1 MVDAPNSTR
10 RAVMFA
16 VTALLILMLTAQG
29 AVADE
34 ESTQPNIVVFVADD
48 AGWKDSS
55 VYGNPRVRT
64 PNIQRLADTG
74 MTFSRA
80 FVTSPQCSPSR
91 ASMLT
96 GLYPHQTGA
105 EDLHEPIPADV
116 TILPA
121 YLREEGYFTGSML
134 KQHIG
139 RAASRQ
145 FEWYSARLGRFE
157 AFLDRAGERPFFLW
171 VGFMDPHRPY
181 LRDTIAEPHDP
192 ADVRVPA
199 HLADTPETRRE
210 IALYYDEITRMDGW
224 IGRFLD
230 TLEARGLRENTI
242 VIYLSDNGWPFPR
255 AKGSLYDAGMRTP
268 YIWSW
273 PDVVESGTRREG
285 IASTIDLAPTLLDA
299 AGAEIPADME
309 GESIVGVL
317 RGGESPDGR
326 GSGEGRKAAFSQRNW
341 HGTEDH
347 IRAVRTE
354 RFKLIIN
361 TYETQPFGL
370 PPDIAQSDTWKSLLE
385 HREEGRLN
393 PQQRLNFALPRPPV
407 EFYDLSRDP
416 HEYTNRAWNPEY
428 AAEQQRLFRQLDD
441 WMARTN
447 DYPPGPE
454 PRPDVTDRITGR
466 PLEWRH
472 RLLLW
477 AERFLAPWLL
487 PLVERNP

>member
-1 MVDAPNSTR
+1 MVDAPNRTR
-10 RAVMFA
+10 SAVVFA
-16 VTALLILMLTAQG
+16 VTALLVLILSAEG

-34 ESTQPNIVVFVADD
+34 ESGQPNIVVFVADD
-48 AGWKDSS
+48 AGWDDSS
-55 VYGNPRVRT
+55 VYGNRRVRT

-116 TILPA
+116 TILPD
-121 YLREEGYFTGSML
+121 YLREAGYFTGSML

-139 RAASRQ
+139 RAASSR
-145 FEWYSARLGRFE
+145 FDWYSARLGRFE
-157 AFLDRAGERPFFLW
+157 RFLDRADSRPFFLW

-181 LRDTIAEPHDP
+181 LRGTIARPHD
-192 ADVRVPA
+192 AAEVRVPA
-199 HLADTPETRRE
+199 HLADTPETRGE
-210 IALYYDEITRMDGW
+210 IALYYDEISRMDGW

-230 TLEARGLRENTI
+230 VLEERGLRENTI
-242 VIYLSDNGWPFPR
+242 VLYVSDNGWPFPR

-268 YIWSW
+268 YIWSR
-273 PDVVESGTRREG
+273 PNVIEPGTHHGG

-299 AGAEIPADME
+299 AGAEIPAEME
-309 GESIVGVL
+309 GESIMGLL
-317 RGGESPDGR
+317 RGDESGQGR
-326 GSGEGRKAAFSQRNW
+326 EAAFSQRNW

-354 RFKLIIN
+354 RFKLIVN
-361 TYETQPFGL
+361 SYERQAFGL

-385 HREEGRLN
+385 RREEGRLT
-393 PQQRLNFALPRPPV
+393 PQQRLNFVHPRPPV
-407 EFYDLSRDP
+407 EFYDLERDP
-416 HEYTNRAWNPEY
+416 HEYVNRAWDPEY
-428 AAEQQRLFRQLDD
+428 AAEQHRLFLELDD

-454 PRPDVTDRITGR
+454 PRPDATDRITGR

-477 AERFLAPWLL
+477 AERYLAPWLL
-487 PLVERNP
+487 PLVEREP

>member
-1 MVDAPNSTR
+1 MADSLTPAC
-10 RAVMFA
+10 RAVVFA
-16 VTALLILMLTAQG
+16 VTALLVLMLSAQG

-34 ESTQPNIVVFVADD
+34 ESTRPNIVVFVADD
-48 AGWKDSS
+48 AGWDDSS

-105 EDLHEPIPADV
+105 EDLHEPIPAEV

-121 YLREEGYFTGSML
+121 YLQETGYFTGSML

-145 FEWYSARLGRFE
+145 FDWYSARLGRFE
-157 AFLDRAGERPFFLW
+157 VFLDRRGERPFFLW

-181 LRDTIAEPHDP
+181 LRGTIAEPHDP

-210 IALYYDEITRMDGW
+210 IARYYDEISRMDGW

-230 TLEARGLRENTI
+230 TLKARGLRENTI

-273 PDVVESGTRREG
+273 PRVVEPGTRREG
-285 IASTIDLAPTLLDA
+285 VASTIDLAPTLLDA

-309 GESIVGVL
+309 GESILAVL
-317 RGGESPDGR
+317 AGTESAGARGRE
-326 GSGEGRKAAFSQRNW
+326 AAFSQRNW
-341 HGTEDH
+341 HGSDDH

-361 TYETQPFGL
+361 AYETQPFGL
-370 PPDIAQSDTWKSLLE
+370 PPDIAQSDTWKSLLAR
-385 HREEGRLN
+385 REEGRLN
-393 PQQRLNFALPRPPV
+393 PQQRLNFSLPRPPV
-407 EFYDLSRDP
+407 EFYDLRRDP
-416 HEYTNRAWNPEY
+416 HEYTNRAWSPEY
-428 AAEQQRLFRQLDD
+428 AAEQQRLFRELDE

-454 PRPDVTDRITGR
+454 PRPDATDRITGR

-477 AERFLAPWLL
+477 AERFVAPWLL
-487 PLVERNP
+487 PLVEREP